1 MPAENRDA
9 VDPAIDPD
17 LDGTDTADTAHTAG
31 TSADPVPLVEPQD
44 GVPEILTTPEGL
56 AEYVAKLAAG
66 TGPVAV
72 DAERASG
79 FRYGQRAYLVQIRRE
94 GAGTALIDPIELPD
108 LSSVDEALRGVEWVL
123 HAANQ
128 DLACLAEVGM
138 APDALFDTELAGRL
152 LGRERVGLGAMVAA
166 ELGYTLAK
174 EHSAADWSTRPLPPE
189 WLRYA
194 ALDVEVL
201 VELRD
206 AIAADLVRQGKDA
219 WAHEEFEAVR
229 LAPPPPPRVDPWRR
243 TTGIPAVRDT
253 RRLAVVREMWLERDA
268 TARERDIAPGRVL
281 PDRAIVAAAQ
291 ALPRTRAALA
301 DLPEF
306 SGRGT
311 RRRLD
316 RWWGAIARVHEMAES
331 DLPPRRAPG
340 GDTMPAPRGWAE
352 RHPEAAERLRAVR
365 ATMRLLAIDQGTPQE
380 NLLSPDLQ
388 RRLAWDPPAPRVDAV
403 TKRLLDGGAR
413 PWQAALVAPVLAG
426 ALSNPGAVPD
436 VA

>member
-1 MPAENRDA
+1 MPEQHPSATGDA
-9 VDPAIDPD
+9 
-17 LDGTDTADTAHTAG
+17 ADA
-31 TSADPVPLVEPQD
+31 SAPVTEPVPLVEPRD
-44 GVPEILTTPEGL
+44 GVPEVLTTPEAL
-56 AEYVAKLAAG
+56 ADYVAALAAG

-79 FRYGQRAYLVQIRRE
+79 FRYGQRAYLVQVRRE
-94 GAGTALIDPIELPD
+94 GAGTALIDPIALPD
-108 LSSVDEALRGVEWVL
+108 LSGVDAALRGVEWVL

-138 APDALFDTELAGRL
+138 RPDALFDTELAGRL
-152 LGRERVGLGAMVAA
+152 LGRDRVGLGAIVAS
-166 ELGYTLAK
+166 ELGYSLAK

-206 AIAADLVRQGKDA
+206 ALAADLVRQGKDD
-219 WAHEEFEAVR
+219 WAAQEFEAVR
-229 LAPPPPPRVDPWRR
+229 VAPPPPPRVDPWRR
-243 TTGIPAVRDT
+243 TTGIPAVKDA
-253 RRLAVVREMWLERDA
+253 RRLAVVREMWHERDE

-281 PDRAIVAAAQ
+281 PDRAIVAAAL
-291 ALPRTRAALA
+291 ALPRTRGAMS

-316 RWWGAIARVHEMAES
+316 RWWGAVARVHEMADG

-340 GDTMPAPRGWAE
+340 GDTMPAPRGWSD
-352 RHPEAAERLRAVR
+352 RFPEAAERLRAVR
-365 ATMRLLAIDQGTPQE
+365 ATMRLLAIDQSTPQE
-380 NLLSPDLQ
+380 NLLAPDLQ
-388 RRLAWDPPAPRVDAV
+388 RRLAWDPPSPTPAAV
-403 TKRLLDGGAR
+403 AQRLRDGGAR

-426 ALSNPGAVPD
+426 AISDPSAVPD
-436 VA
+436 VP